1 MNLNIP
7 SPLDKVFIPQ
17 LSRDIYIKRDDLI
30 HEVISGNKWR
40 KLKYFIEAFSS
51 SNSNGIVSIGGA
63 YSNHLHALSYA
74 CYLLNIPCKLYIYGA
89 QISEDNMMI
98 QDALKWNSQVELISR
113 SLKNELINQ
122 FPQNDGFFFIPEGGE
137 GELAEKGVAEMLSE
151 IESFE
156 DSKESLIIIPYGTG
170 TSCKAILKNTSNS
183 HVLTLSPV
191 INNQIL
197 IHDRLKQV
205 ATKFNLSFAGYN
217 EEYYKEI
224 ILFKTQTSI
233 LLDPIYSAKLMQ
245 SFIFNFD
252 NYKMYRDIYF
262 IHTGGLQSWRNY
274 NLRYKLDPIR

>member
-1 MNLNIP
+1 
-7 SPLDKVFIPQ
+7 
-17 LSRDIYIKRDDLI
+17 
-30 HEVISGNKWR
+30 
-40 KLKYFIEAFSS
+40 
-51 SNSNGIVSIGGA
+51 
-63 YSNHLHALSYA
+63 
-74 CYLLNIPCKLYIYGA
+74 
-89 QISEDNMMI
+89 
-98 QDALKWNSQVELISR
+98 
-113 SLKNELINQ
+113 
-122 FPQNDGFFFIPEGGE
+122 
-137 GELAEKGVAEMLSE
+137 
-151 IESFE
+151 
-156 DSKESLIIIPYGTG
+156 
-170 TSCKAILKNTSNS
+170 LKNTSNA